1 MNIFDD
7 DDFMSTTPAENFF
20 SILHTANKNIVN
32 NELEKML
39 RRLAVAEKIIEENG
53 LEETYE
59 QAVKQSVVDADIDDR
74 LNSIFIELVGDIV
87 TQCE

>member
-39 RRLAVAEKIIEENG
+39 RRLAVDEKLIEEKG
-53 LEETYE
+53 LEEEYE
-59 QAVKQSVVDADIDDR
+59 RAIQQGVVDEEVDDR
-74 LNSIFIELVGDIV
+74 LNSLFIELVGNIV